1 MLEDA
6 LNVYV
11 SYSSRLNWAE
21 TFKLIRKLLYKID
34 RIQRNSW

>member
-6 LNVYV
+6 LKVYV
-11 SYSSRLNWAE
+11 AYSSRLTWTE

-34 RIQRNSW
+34 RVQR

>member
-11 SYSSRLNWAE
+11 AYSSRLTWTE
-21 TFKLIRKLLYKID
+21 IFKLIRKLLFKIE
-34 RIQRNSW
+34 RVQR